1 MSNIYIIGRY
11 NISTE
16 INGKVYNGYY
26 TEENGMITVNYKDYS
41 EPAQKSFCN
50 NDVLAK
56 IILGELVR
64 KSENT

>member
-1 MSNIYIIGRY
+1 MQNYFIPGRY

-26 TEENGMITVNYKDYS
+26 TENNGMITVYYEDFS

-56 IILGELVR
+56 MILGELIR